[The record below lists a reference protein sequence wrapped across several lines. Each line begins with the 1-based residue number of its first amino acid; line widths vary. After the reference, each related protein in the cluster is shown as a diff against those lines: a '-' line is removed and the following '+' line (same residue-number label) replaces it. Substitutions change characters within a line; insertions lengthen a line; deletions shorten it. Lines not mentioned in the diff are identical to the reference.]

1 MPTAAQ
7 RERTQMRTKLYS
19 GHMIPMGG
27 RGGAPIPES
36 NADASRPGL
45 IQMWPI
51 YLDMELA
58 AAKPTLSLPDVAAM
72 LEQQQAPAFHALA
85 ARQLS
90 ENELATIRAWYGR
103 AQEKQEE
110 QLGAAL
116 AQAQGRIMSQ
126 ASGHHAQV
134 MEELRE
140 VKHTLATLQEN
151 PERTPPPTQKREL
164 DLMARVYKICNVER
178 MGAILREFC
187 SDRLVGLKKED
198 KAALIVEKV
207 PRARLME
214 ILAGDAQEPLAKRA
228 KRGSVQAPNRT
239 LAEFFE
245 APNAVVNQGAEQAR
259 PGALRADAP
268 PTMGDLYFKMV
279 PAGAAKDAICA
290 DSEFASTSTA
300 PTDCGDSSPTSTTLT
315 NGSEGERSGAT
326 DHGAGSAQPMDGTE
340 APPAEV
346 IEAPRPSKESAI
358 DPALRHLDAVEVLD
372 ANGDFLRW
380 APLTMAGLC
389 GHPLPPRGK
398 LCNNNAGD
406 CPTHKRREQTLMER
420 EDERAAIVAHGLC
433 NVPVGDS
440 ACEKPLGRCYI
451 HTDEWHQQRELRAMR
466 AEDDVSCIADR
477 GRCGVV
483 PRSGGEQCHKPKGR
497 CPNHAEEKARCES
510 AIDSDPRERCRSRC
524 MEGSR
529 FCGKH
534 LDYPNYSVVVQRWVA
549 GRQQDGLPADEED
562 FMTFLRTE
570 YPNAS
575 YQQPKIHDFQKFV
588 AFFVNLSDP
597 GDVAVVVE

>member
-1 MPTAAQ
+1 MQLA
-7 RERTQMRTKLYS
+7 
-19 GHMIPMGG
+19 
-27 RGGAPIPES
+27 GAEEGIH
-36 NADASRPGL
+36 ARMD
-45 IQMWPI
+45 
-51 YLDMELA
+51 DMEKKLDKVLDYHEKA
-58 AAKPTLSLPDVAAM
+58 DPKSQEGD
-72 LEQQQAPAFHALA
+72 LE
-85 ARQLS
+85 
-90 ENELATIRAWYGR
+90 
-103 AQEKQEE
+103 
-110 QLGAAL
+110 
-116 AQAQGRIMSQ
+116 
-126 ASGHHAQV
+126 
-134 MEELRE
+134 
-140 VKHTLATLQEN
+140 
-151 PERTPPPTQKREL
+151 
-164 DLMARVYKICNVER
+164 LMARVQKMCNVGR
-178 MGAILREFC
+178 MSAILKEFC
-187 SDRLVGLKKED
+187 NDHPAGLKLVD
-198 KAALIVEKV
+198 KAALLVRAV
-207 PRARLME
+207 PRDRLLR
-214 ILAGDAQEPLAKRA
+214 ILADGSQEPVAKRA
-228 KRGSVQAPNRT
+228 KRGSVQAASNVAPRPNRT

-268 PTMGDLYFKMV
+268 PTMSDLCFTIV
-279 PAGAAKDAICA
+279 PAGAGKDAVCA

-358 DPALRHLDAVEVLD
+358 DLALRHTDAVDVLD

-466 AEDDVSCIADR
+466 AEDDLSCIADR
-477 GRCGVV
+477 GLCSVV

-549 GRQQDGLPADEED
+549 GRQQDGLPIDEGD
-562 FMTFLRTE
+562 FMTFLLTE

-575 YQQPKIHDFQKFV
+575 YQQPKVHDFQKFV
-588 AFFVNLSDP
+588 ASFLNLSDP

>member
-7 RERTQMRTKLYS
+7 RERTQMRTKLYT

-103 AQEKQEE
+103 AREKQEE

-151 PERTPPPTQKREL
+151 PERAPPPTQKRGL

-207 PRARLME
+207 PRAP
-214 ILAGDAQEPLAKRA
+214 D
-228 KRGSVQAPNRT
+228 
-239 LAEFFE
+239 
-245 APNAVVNQGAEQAR
+245 
-259 PGALRADAP
+259 
-268 PTMGDLYFKMV
+268 
-279 PAGAAKDAICA
+279 
-290 DSEFASTSTA
+290 
-300 PTDCGDSSPTSTTLT
+300 GDSSRRCAGALGQASQARERASTQPDP
-315 NGSEGERSGAT
+315 RRVFRGAQRRREPRRRA
-326 DHGAGSAQPMDGTE
+326 GAPGGSARRCATNHG
-340 APPAEV
+340 
-346 IEAPRPSKESAI
+346 RP
-358 DPALRHLDAVEVLD
+358 LLQ
-372 ANGDFLRW
+372 NG
-380 APLTMAGLC
+380 A
-389 GHPLPPRGK
+389 
-398 LCNNNAGD
+398 
-406 CPTHKRREQTLMER
+406 
-420 EDERAAIVAHGLC
+420 
-433 NVPVGDS
+433 S
-440 ACEKPLGRCYI
+440 
-451 HTDEWHQQRELRAMR
+451 
-466 AEDDVSCIADR
+466 R
-477 GRCGVV
+477 GRQG
-483 PRSGGEQCHKPKGR
+483 RSLC
-497 CPNHAEEKARCES
+497 
-510 AIDSDPRERCRSRC
+510 
-524 MEGSR
+524 
-529 FCGKH
+529 
-534 LDYPNYSVVVQRWVA
+534 
-549 GRQQDGLPADEED
+549 
-562 FMTFLRTE
+562 
-570 YPNAS
+570 
-575 YQQPKIHDFQKFV
+575 
-588 AFFVNLSDP
+588 
-597 GDVAVVVE
+597 

>member
-1 MPTAAQ
+1 
-7 RERTQMRTKLYS
+7 
-19 GHMIPMGG
+19 
-27 RGGAPIPES
+27 
-36 NADASRPGL
+36 
-45 IQMWPI
+45 
-51 YLDMELA
+51 
-58 AAKPTLSLPDVAAM
+58 
-72 LEQQQAPAFHALA
+72 
-85 ARQLS
+85 
-90 ENELATIRAWYGR
+90 
-103 AQEKQEE
+103 
-110 QLGAAL
+110 
-116 AQAQGRIMSQ
+116 
-126 ASGHHAQV
+126 
-134 MEELRE
+134 
-140 VKHTLATLQEN
+140 
-151 PERTPPPTQKREL
+151 
-164 DLMARVYKICNVER
+164 
-178 MGAILREFC
+178 
-187 SDRLVGLKKED
+187 
-198 KAALIVEKV
+198 
-207 PRARLME
+207 
-214 ILAGDAQEPLAKRA
+214 
-228 KRGSVQAPNRT
+228 
-239 LAEFFE
+239 
-245 APNAVVNQGAEQAR
+245 
-259 PGALRADAP
+259 
-268 PTMGDLYFKMV
+268 
-279 PAGAAKDAICA
+279 
-290 DSEFASTSTA
+290 
-300 PTDCGDSSPTSTTLT
+300 
-315 NGSEGERSGAT
+315 
-326 DHGAGSAQPMDGTE
+326 MDGTE

-358 DPALRHLDAVEVLD
+358 DPALRRIDAVEVLD

-398 LCNNNAGD
+398 LCNNNAGG

-575 YQQPKIHDFQKFV
+575 YQQQKIYDVQKYAASLAGAAAERPRSRSPKR
-588 AFFVNLSDP
+588 P
-597 GDVAVVVE
+597 